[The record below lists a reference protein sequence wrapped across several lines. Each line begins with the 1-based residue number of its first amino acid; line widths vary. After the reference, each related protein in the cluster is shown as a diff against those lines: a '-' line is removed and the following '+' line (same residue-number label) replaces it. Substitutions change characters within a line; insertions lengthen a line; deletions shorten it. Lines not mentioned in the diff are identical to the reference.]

1 MSEAL
6 FDTHARRKTVS
17 MTINADLLEKAK
29 QAGINASRTA
39 ETALANALQEHRREQ
54 LRREFAQDLR
64 TWEDYTDKHGNPND
78 DWREM
83 VRDADAT

>member
-6 FDTHARRKTVS
+6 FDTHARRKTFS
-17 MTINADLLEKAK
+17 ADLLEKAR
-29 QAGINASRTA
+29 QAGINAARTG

-64 TWEDYTDKHGNPND
+64 TWEDYSDKHGNPND

-83 VRDADAT
+83 RRDADAT